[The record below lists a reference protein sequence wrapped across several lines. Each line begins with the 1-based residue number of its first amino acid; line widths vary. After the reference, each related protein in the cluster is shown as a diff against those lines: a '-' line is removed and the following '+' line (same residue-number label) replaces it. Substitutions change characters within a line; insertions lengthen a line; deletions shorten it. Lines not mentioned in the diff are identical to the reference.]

1 MSRSFEKT
9 ISPFSEDLE
18 TVLGKQ
24 VTKSHWHATAY
35 VAAARPNGKAAVRI
49 CFTLPG
55 PTIHLIE
62 ESAVFESQQ
71 NENE

>member
-35 VAAARPNGKAAVRI
+35 VAAARPKWKSGGQDLLYFARPNNSPDRGVSSFREPA
-49 CFTLPG
+49 
-55 PTIHLIE
+55 E
-62 ESAVFESQQ
+62 
-71 NENE
+71 